1 MADMRAGEKRL
12 RKGRRSMKK
21 IIIAVVLIL
30 LVLLMVKPDLGNSIM
45 EQMGLGTTYVEVS
58 GTEEPD

>member
-1 MADMRAGEKRL
+1 MRAGEKRL

-21 IIIAVVLIL
+21 IIITIVLIL

-45 EQMGLGTTYVEVS
+45 EQMGLWTTYVEIN
-58 GTEEPD
+58 GTEELD

>member
-1 MADMRAGEKRL
+1 
-12 RKGRRSMKK
+12 MKK

-45 EQMGLGTTYVEVS
+45 EQMGLGTTYVEVN

>member
-1 MADMRAGEKRL
+1 MRAGEKRL

-21 IIIAVVLIL
+21 IIITIVLIL

-45 EQMGLGTTYVEVS
+45 EQMGLGTTYVEIN
-58 GTEEPD
+58 GTEELD